1 MFDEAYPVRAFA
13 ATRELI
19 QPTVN
24 GAKQSDSAAG
34 SATFHQIHSL
44 VTHIRSLHQKKQQAL
59 LSLPSSQLQADSI
72 PSDARRLKRRVGMNS
87 KKKQLSPKDSYYPHL
102 SPIPRTNDSRDA
114 GISRRG
120 FLGFAA
126 ASIVLAHTERQSK
139 RSESRNGI
147 PYRTLGRSGEQVSL
161 VGLGGYHLG
170 KQTDPQESIHIIRT
184 GLDEGINFLDNCWD
198 YNGGESEIRMGNAL
212 RDGYRQKAF
221 LMSKIDGRT
230 KVAATS
236 QINESLR
243 RLGTDRI
250 DLLQFHE
257 VIRDTDPDR
266 IFAEAGGM
274 EAVLEAQKA
283 GKIRYIGFTGHKSP
297 DIHLKMLTTASKHGF
312 TFDAVQMP
320 LNVMDAHFNS
330 FENKVLPFLLK
341 HDIGVLGMKP
351 MGDHVIL
358 ESKTATPVECLHYAM
373 NLPTSVVI
381 TGCDSLPIL
390 QQALQAARSF
400 QPLSASEV
408 AALLTKT
415 AKAAEAGQFELYK
428 TSHQFD
434 GTYANPQWLG

>member
-1 MFDEAYPVRAFA
+1 MNNKKSQPSHEDLLRACLAPV
-13 ATRELI
+13 
-19 QPTVN
+19 
-24 GAKQSDSAAG
+24 
-34 SATFHQIHSL
+34 
-44 VTHIRSLHQKKQQAL
+44 
-59 LSLPSSQLQADSI
+59 
-72 PSDARRLKRRVGMNS
+72 
-87 KKKQLSPKDSYYPHL
+87 
-102 SPIPRTNDSRDA
+102 PRTNDAVDT
-114 GISRRG
+114 GISRRE

-126 ASIVLAHTERQSK
+126 ASILLAHADQQSQQ
-139 RSESRNGI
+139 SESRNGI
-147 PYRTLGRSGEQVSL
+147 PYRTLGRTREKVSL

-170 KQTDPQESIHIIRT
+170 KQADPQESIRIIRA
-184 GLDEGINFLDNCWD
+184 GLDAGVNFLDNCWD

-230 KVAATS
+230 KAAAAS

-243 RLGTDRI
+243 RLQTDRI

-266 IFAEAGGM
+266 IFAEGGGM
-274 EAVLEAQKA
+274 EAMLEAQKA
-283 GKIRYIGFTGHKSP
+283 GKVRFIGFTGHKGP
-297 DIHLKMLTTASKHGF
+297 DIHLKMLATASKHAF

-330 FENKVLPFLLK
+330 FEKKVLPILLK
-341 HDIGVLGMKP
+341 NDIGVLGMKS
-351 MGDHVIL
+351 MGDHIIL

-400 QPLSASEV
+400 QPMNSSQV
-408 AALLTKT
+408 AMLLEKT

-428 TSHQFD
+428 TSHRFD